1 MNNRKS
7 PVAAAAALTL
17 STTGITVA
25 NAAEAT
31 PVHHYL
37 LFLLQHQEGCRP
49 EEGC

>member
-1 MNNRKS
+1 MINRKS
-7 PVAAAAALTL
+7 LVAAAALTL

-25 NAAEAT
+25 NAAEP